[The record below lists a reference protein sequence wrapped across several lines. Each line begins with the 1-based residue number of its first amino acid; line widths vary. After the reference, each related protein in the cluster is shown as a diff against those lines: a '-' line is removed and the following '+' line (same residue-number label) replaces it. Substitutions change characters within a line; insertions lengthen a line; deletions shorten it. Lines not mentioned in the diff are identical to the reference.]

1 LPGGRV
7 LQATKKK
14 IKMKTSSLP
23 IIAFLAAIAAFV
35 LLPMS
40 AVAAGVTFS
49 VTGMISV
56 FAADYGRNLEPVRV
70 TARVVPVEEAR
81 NTSVEFRAAA

>member
-1 LPGGRV
+1 
-7 LQATKKK
+7 
-14 IKMKTSSLP
+14 MKTSSLP

-56 FAADYGRNLEPVRV
+56 FAADYGKNLEPVRV
-70 TARVVPVEEAR
+70 PAKVVALEEAR
-81 NTSVEFRAAA
+81 RPSAELRTAA

>member
-1 LPGGRV
+1 
-7 LQATKKK
+7 
-14 IKMKTSSLP
+14 MKTSSLP